1 MIRLKL
7 NEIMKQKKLSITEV
21 SKATGIA
28 RSTLTP
34 IVNNPEE
41 VKAIRF
47 ETIDKLCSYLDIEL
61 QELVEYK
68 QNEIENKII
77 GFWLSKNHTFGII
90 ELKRSTLYNEKSGF
104 ISFSMNRDVVSHGD
118 EVEVINGSYT
128 CSLEIMTEE
137 EIMTLNT
144 KFGDFKIKNKVQ
156 AMEQTDLKK
165 ILKKMDRKELMDLTM
180 KIVSSLMFNEIFGFP
195 IELIEVKW
203 SIGSIILDSI
213 KNSFTFKIDATNNTI
228 INISYYEE
236 LNDKERFN
244 YNFDISINK
253 LT

>member
-1 MIRLKL
+1 MIKLKL
-7 NEIMKQKKLSITEV
+7 NEIMKQQKISITEV

-47 ETIDKLCSYLDIEL
+47 ETIDKLCSYLDIGL

-77 GFWLSKNHTFGII
+77 GFWLSKDHSFGII

-104 ISFSMNRDVVSHGD
+104 ISFSINRDVVSHGE
-118 EVEVINGSYT
+118 EVEEINGSYT

-144 KFGDFKIKNKVQ
+144 KFDDFEIKNKVK

-165 ILKKMDRKELMDLTM
+165 IIKKMDRKELMDLTVE
-180 KIVSSLMFNEIFGFP
+180 IVSLLMFNEIFKFH
-195 IELIEVKW
+195 IEMIDLRWLV
-203 SIGSIILDSI
+203 GSIILDSI
-213 KNSFTFKIDATNNTI
+213 KNSFTFKIDDKNDTLTNV
-228 INISYYEE
+228 SYYEE
-236 LNDKERFN
+236 LNDRERFN
-244 YNFDISINK
+244 YNFDIAINK